1 MGGKVIF
8 IAPLFVLHV
17 ESRKKYTGGMK
28 MNLPPMARYDREPQY
43 ERGRSPS
50 RDVEGWGREPR
61 HHDDGYNDPRGGPR
75 RPDPRGDQ
83 QNYGN
88 PRWQDQGVDLTR

>member
-1 MGGKVIF
+1 M
-8 IAPLFVLHV
+8 
-17 ESRKKYTGGMK
+17 
-28 MNLPPMARYDREPQY
+28 PPMARYDREPQY

-61 HHDDGYNDPRGGPR
+61 HHDDGYNDPRGDR
-75 RPDPRGDQ
+75 